1 MVPRLHRICGGNPD
15 TRQEISYVEMGGA
28 IQAVTLLAV
37 ANVVLVDYKKLL
49 NINLRGL
56 DALTRV
62 VWSTGPLR
70 FSII

>member
-1 MVPRLHRICGGNPD
+1 
-15 TRQEISYVEMGGA
+15 MGGA